1 MALPIL
7 LAGAA
12 GLTAIAGIGAGW
24 EGMDNLKEAERIAEN
39 AEDDFK
45 KAKKKLKKKFKKTN
59 RRLQELGELKVTIF
73 TKNIKPLIE
82 LIRQLKA
89 VDPSILEGFSEYF
102 TQDELKEMDKA
113 VTTALELEN
122 GLASGVT
129 SGALIG
135 FGAYG
140 SVGLLASASTG
151 TAISTLSGAAAT
163 NATLAWLGGGSLA
176 AGGLGMAGGAA
187 VLGGLV
193 AAPAI
198 AIGGFHIANKG
209 EEALTEA
216 REYETE
222 IEVEIVKMK
231 FAKVALKGIIKST
244 NQLSNALEETTKRLE
259 KTMRKFQTEME
270 ELGEDN
276 LDSATI
282 ATMLQPS
289 IIIGKSLK
297 NMLNQPVIDEDG
309 EAIPKMKKIC
319 KGYVEI

>member
-216 REYETE
+216 REYEAE

>member
-1 MALPIL
+1 MPIPLL

-12 GLTAIAGIGAGW
+12 GLTAMAGIGAGL
-24 EGMDNLKEAERIAEN
+24 EGMDNLKEAEKIVDE
-39 AEDDFK
+39 AEDNFSE
-45 KAKKKLKKKFKKTN
+45 AKKVFEKNFTRTN
-59 RRLQELGELKVTIF
+59 IGLEELGELKVTIF
-73 TKNIKPLIE
+73 TDHIKPLIE
-82 LIRQLKA
+82 IIRTLKA
-89 VDPSILEGFSEYF
+89 VDPSILEGFSESF
-102 TQDELKEMDKA
+102 TQDELIEMDKA

-140 SVGLLASASTG
+140 TVGMFASASTG
-151 TAISTLSGAAAT
+151 AAISGLSGAAAT

-176 AGGLGMAGGAA
+176 AGGFGMAGGAA

-216 REYETE
+216 MEYQAKIEEEIAKMELTTVALNGIITSTQQLGKALEQTATRLEEVMIPITTE
-222 IEVEIVKMK
+222 IKAVE
-231 FAKVALKGIIKST
+231 
-244 NQLSNALEETTKRLE
+244 
-259 KTMRKFQTEME
+259 
-270 ELGEDN
+270 EDN
-276 LDSATI
+276 LNPNVMAE
-282 ATMLQPS
+282 MLQPA

-297 NMLNQPVIDEDG
+297 NMLNQPVIDEEG
-309 EAIPKMKKIC
+309 EAIPNMNRIC
-319 KGYVEI
+319 DGYLEI